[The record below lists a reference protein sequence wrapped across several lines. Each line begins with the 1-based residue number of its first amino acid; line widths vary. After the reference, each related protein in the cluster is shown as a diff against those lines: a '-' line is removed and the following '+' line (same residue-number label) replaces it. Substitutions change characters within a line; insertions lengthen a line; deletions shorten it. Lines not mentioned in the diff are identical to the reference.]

1 MLELIPEVLENIAAA
16 FRYYGKSINP
26 KMEEI
31 KANSNELVKFMLSG
45 RKPLN
50 STLRYFSRADSIALC
65 NDFFVVTV
73 KNFSTDRFN
82 TFNKHYFAYDFILIK
97 PLLNALSQ
105 SKGALEIHE
114 SLKIHEQNVVVE
126 ALLDFEYKTVTF
138 FAKLSPQYYFNMVAK
153 EREYKKIRA
162 AYEFENRSPFYDIFA
177 IPASCH
183 EITTSLRDVNILK
196 IPKGSEFPAVKELNI
211 FWMDLDK
218 SDKTESYTQ
227 QSSKIAESF
236 PNLEKLYLVFNLR
249 NNNYRNDNRVQYA
262 ISSLNSQAFE
272 IIPAQVHGVIE
283 YDTSVPENLYK
294 NMVQQLRN
302 DPSVKIDSEKKLI
315 TKTLL
320 IHDGLFVIFNVD
332 TDP

>member
-1 MLELIPEVLENIAAA
+1 MLELIPEALENVAAA
-16 FRYYGKSINP
+16 LRYHGKSIHP

-31 KANSNELVKFMLSG
+31 KTNSTNLIKFMLSG

-50 STLRYFSRADSIALC
+50 SALRYFSRADSIALW
-65 NDFFVVTV
+65 NDFFVVTL

-105 SKGALEIHE
+105 SNGALEIHE
-114 SLKIHEQNVVVE
+114 SLEFHEQNVVVE
-126 ALLDFEYKTVTF
+126 AILDFEYKTLTF

-153 EREYKKIRA
+153 QREYKKIRA

-196 IPKGSEFPAVKELNI
+196 IPEGSEFPAVKELNI
-211 FWMDLDK
+211 FWMDLG
-218 SDKTESYTQ
+218 DKTVSYTQ

-236 PNLEKLYLVFNLR
+236 PNLEKLYLVFNLH

-262 ISSLNSQAFE
+262 ISSLHSKAFE
-272 IIPAQVHGVIE
+272 IIPAQVRGVIV
-283 YDTSVPENLYK
+283 YGMSVPENLYK

-302 DPSVKIDSEKKLI
+302 DPSFKIDSEKKLI